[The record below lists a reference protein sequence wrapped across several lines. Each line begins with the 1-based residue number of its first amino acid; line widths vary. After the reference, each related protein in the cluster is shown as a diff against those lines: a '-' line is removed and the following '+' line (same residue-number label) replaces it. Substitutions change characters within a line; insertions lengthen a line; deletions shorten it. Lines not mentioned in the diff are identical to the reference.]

1 MQICWNE
8 EKFLQFRKRFN
19 FYRINQR
26 HHGGRDVMRKAQFIT
41 TRMNLNCVAGARFFQ
56 GRRKKSRPV
65 IR

>member
-41 TRMNLNCVAGARFFQ
+41 TRMNLNCVAGARFF
-56 GRRKKSRPV
+56 
-65 IR
+65 